1 MKEPVWWGIRAG
13 EIGQADS
20 LFLKKSVVALGW
32 PELGDLKK
40 LGTDREALKSAV
52 AKAYPTM
59 KSAAVPG
66 QAGQIYRFVYEM
78 APGDF
83 VIYPSKQDHQVHIG
97 RVEGDYCYNPDLNAR
112 YPNQRGV
119 KWLKSLPRTSFKQ
132 GPLYE
137 IGSALAL
144 FQVKNYAEE
153 FAKALEGK
161 SEPVSGGADETV
173 HIVAEGIE
181 QGTRDFILKTLA
193 LDLKGH
199 PFADFVAHL
208 LNTMGYRTRVSP
220 EGTDGGVDILAHRDE
235 LGFEPPIIKVQCK
248 STVGKVGDPEVSA
261 LYGKVGDGEHGLFVA
276 LGTYTPAAVHFARTK
291 TNLRLVDGEELV
303 VLILAHYEQFDS
315 RYKGVLPLKKVYIPE
330 SVTDEEG

>member
-1 MKEPVWWGIRAG
+1 MKEPVWWGIHAG

-20 LFLKKSVVALGW
+20 LFLKKSVVAIGW

-40 LGTDREALKSAV
+40 LSADRDTYKAAV

-59 KSAAVPG
+59 KPAAVPG
-66 QAGQIYRFVYEM
+66 QAGQLFRFVNEM
-78 APGDF
+78 ALDDY

-97 RVEGDYCYNPDLNAR
+97 RIVGDYCYSPDQNTK
-112 YPNQRGV
+112 YPNQRQV

-137 IGSALAL
+137 IGSALTL
-144 FQVKNYAEE
+144 FQVKNYADE

-161 SEPVSGGADETV
+161 TEPVASGVDETV
-173 HIVAEGIE
+173 HVVAEGIE
-181 QGTRDFILKTLA
+181 QSTRDFIIKKLA

-208 LNTMGYRTRVSP
+208 LNAMGYRTRVSS
-220 EGTDGGVDILAHRDE
+220 EGPDGGVDIIAHRDE
-235 LGFEPPIIKVQCK
+235 LGFEPPIIKVQVK
-248 STVGKVGDPEVSA
+248 STVAKVGDPEVSA
-261 LYGKVGDGEHGLFVA
+261 LYGKVGEKEHGLLVA
-276 LGTYTPAAVHFARTK
+276 LGTFTSQARNFAKTK

-303 VLILAHYEQFDS
+303 ELVLAHYEQFDS

-330 SVTDEEG
+330 SVTDEEE